1 MNHKKRKSLSYTNL
15 NSAIRP
21 VRHCDE
27 VPLPVFTDLS
37 EEAAYV
43 IAVEPNVNDF
53 AEIRNDVDK
62 DCLDYAGL
70 SNKSICFSRGQLL
83 T

>member
-43 IAVEPNVNDF
+43 IAVEPNVNDL
-53 AEIRNDVDK
+53 DK
-62 DCLDYAGL
+62 DYLDYAGL
-70 SNKSICFSRGQLL
+70 SK
-83 T
+83 